1 MKVYF
6 KADFCHV
13 KALKEDYI
21 WIFDDFQGKN
31 KAKRWK
37 NTHRLELSTAPKHS
51 LQKELENRT
60 TATPYGSSYHIAR

>member
-6 KADFCHV
+6 KANFCHV

-37 NTHRLELSTAPKHS
+37 NTHRLELSTAPTIFD
-51 LQKELENRT
+51 LILAEFC
-60 TATPYGSSYHIAR
+60 P